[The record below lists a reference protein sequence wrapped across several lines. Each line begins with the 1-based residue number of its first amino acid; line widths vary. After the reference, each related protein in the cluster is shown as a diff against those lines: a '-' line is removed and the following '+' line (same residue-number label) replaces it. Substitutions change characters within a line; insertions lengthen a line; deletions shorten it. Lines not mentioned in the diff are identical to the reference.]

1 MDLLK
6 LIAFDT
12 EDLRVVSAH
21 LQDAAVRVSEMR
33 FLKGEQRFAAVLNR
47 FDWAKA
53 HAGGQEGLARR
64 QSALRFEHV
73 HSAKVSG
80 IDLSHAGDV
89 LVLLAISFEAKAAD
103 DPAGWVNLVFAG
115 DKAIQLEV
123 DCIEVELRDLGPVWR
138 TSSKPQHPKGPDG
151 VDGQSD

>member
-21 LQDAAVRVSEMR
+21 LQDATVRVSEMR
-33 FLKGEQRFAAVLNR
+33 YLKGEQRFAAVLNR
-47 FDWAKA
+47 FDWAQA
-53 HAGGQEGLARR
+53 HASGRDGLARR
-64 QSALRFEHV
+64 QAALRFERVQH
-73 HSAKVSG
+73 AKVSG

-89 LVLLAISFEAKAAD
+89 LVLLAISFEARSTD
-103 DPAGWVNLVFAG
+103 DPAGWINLVFAG

-123 DCIEVELRDLGPVWR
+123 ECIEAELRDLGPVWR
-138 TSSKPQHPKGPDG
+138 TKSKPRHPKGPDG
-151 VDGQSD
+151 VDGQNP